1 MHSYLTKLLFASLLL
16 VVVAAAACGDTADD
30 APSTSDTEATQ
41 TEASSDAGNSGESSD
56 AGEPAEEIG
65 VEEAVQIEVD
75 REGSGDIFATEI
87 ANFQLQSLTV
97 EVGSTVVWTN
107 EDQAPHTVTSGT
119 PGAQS
124 GLFDTDNL
132 GATDSFSFTF
142 EQEGE
147 FPYFCRIHPNM
158 TATITVAA
166 SSSSADTDAMDADDS
181 MTMETSG
188 EAMTDDAMAMEEADG
203 EAMTD
208 SDDAMAMK
216 EADGDAM
223 TGTDDAMAMEDPDG
237 DAMAMEEGG
246 HVHQSAIV
254 NFKLETVTIDVGTAI
269 EWKNDDGAG
278 HTSTFGSFGSNNAGD
293 IWDSGNL
300 IADVTFSHTF
310 DEAGEFPYFC
320 RIHPSM
326 TGTITVVDAS

>member
-188 EAMTDDAMAMEEADG
+188 EAMTDDAMAME
-203 EAMTD
+203 
-208 SDDAMAMK
+208 
-216 EADGDAM
+216 
-223 TGTDDAMAMEDPDG
+223 DPDG